1 MILIP
6 ILSGRKKFIEERSDI
21 GKIVTSQKEKNE
33 YCILK
38 LNIECKKWYRLSYL
52 QNSNRDTE
60 NKCKDTKEGRGWG
73 GRNREIGIDL
83 YTLLILCIKR
93 N

>member
-1 MILIP
+1 MGNNVIKQE
-6 ILSGRKKFIEERSDI
+6 GRL
-21 GKIVTSQKEKNE
+21 KIVL
-33 YCILK
+33 ILDTTNCN
-38 LNIECKKWYRLSYL
+38 LECKKWYRLSYL